1 MVAPLAA
8 TTARSQHAK
17 RQQAEVLF
25 LSFSDPD
32 LPDVEGLIDEAET
45 QLLQNRNT
53 PIHFTLEYLE
63 PVFLN
68 ATPSKRKKRLS
79 FLQEKYQSQ
88 TFDLVVT
95 IGEQTPAVG
104 EQSLATLFPN
114 VPVVFCIVS
123 PGDPSTWLTNNAGR
137 TGVIRKLNYLPTLQF
152 ALSENPGTRQVVVI
166 AGSSEFEK
174 LEMKVAHDQF
184 RSYEPNV
191 TFQYWTDL
199 RLTDLKAR
207 LSNVANDT
215 IILFVDFTL
224 DAEGEQFVP
233 TRVLPTLHET
243 SNRPMYGATA
253 SFVGNG
259 IVGGSVADL
268 REVGRIIGQDGA
280 GILSGQKPESIPV
293 VIGEFQHNL
302 FDWRELHRWGIAP
315 DRVPAGSSVLYWEY
329 SPWQLYRWRILGLI
343 SALVIETLLIFLL
356 LQNRATRRRAEES
369 LRRKEVEL
377 SEAQRLASIGSWRW
391 DPQTDALACS
401 DALVKLIG
409 LAPNQPRASLKQ
421 LAQFFTPETWV
432 QLTESMQ
439 EVLRTNKAY
448 ELELEAFRTDGN
460 RLWLIVRGEAVLDRG
475 GRATHVRGTMQD
487 ITERRRAEEARL
499 KHSVIVESSDDSII
513 STNIEGI
520 ITGWNS
526 GAQRMF
532 GFSEAEAVGQPFTIG
547 IPLELQEESDIVMR
561 RVLAGER
568 VERCETVRVRKDGK
582 KLYVSLTVSPI
593 RDSAGRIVGTSRVA
607 RDITKNRQAGL
618 ELMKSEEMFSKAF
631 RQGPMSLTLSNAQT
645 QRYIDVNKTFEELSG
660 YRREELIGRT
670 PAELGIWA
678 DPSERSK
685 YIERLLAEGTLRD
698 IEFRFVTK
706 SGETRIANS
715 SAELIDI
722 HGERCVL
729 GTAIDI
735 TDRKR
740 AEQAVM
746 ESEKRFRLMADS
758 APVLMWMSGPDKLY
772 TDFNHE
778 WLRFT
783 GRSIEQELGE
793 GWTHGVH
800 PDDLQT
806 CLHGYAYAFEARKS
820 FSIEYRLLRHD
831 GEYRWILDKG
841 VPRFLEDGQFAGYIG
856 CCVDI
861 TEQRQ
866 AKSVQAELSGRLM
879 HAHEEERTRIA
890 RELHDDVNQRLALL
904 ANGIQELEHFWEPES
919 APQAKEQIHGLWQL
933 TSEIATDLQQL
944 SHQLHP
950 SKLHYL
956 GLASATRGL
965 CLEFSKLHKI
975 EVECVIRNLPASLD
989 ENISLGLF
997 RTAQEALHNVAKHSH
1012 AHLAKVE
1019 LMYVMNT
1026 SVEESHISLRV
1037 SDDGVGFDPERAKNG
1052 RGLGLVSMQERL
1064 KLVGGQLYVWSR
1076 PSLGTQVEATVPL
1089 AAKYAQT
1096 A

>member
-1 MVAPLAA
+1 MATPLAA
-8 TTARSQHAK
+8 TTARSQHEK
-17 RQQAEVLF
+17 QEQAEVLF

-53 PIHFTLEYLE
+53 PIHFTLEYLD

-68 ATPSKRKKRLS
+68 AAPSKRKKRLS

-88 TFDLVVT
+88 TFDLVIT

-104 EQSLATLFPN
+104 EPSLASLFPD

-123 PGDPSTWLTNNAGR
+123 PRDPSTWLTSNAGR
-137 TGVIRKLNYLPTLQF
+137 TGVIRNLNYLPTLQL

-174 LEMKVAHDQF
+174 LEMKIAHDEF

-243 SNRPMYGATA
+243 SNRPIYGTTA
-253 SFVGNG
+253 SFIGKG

-293 VIGEFQHNL
+293 VIGEFQRNL
-302 FDWRELHRWGIAP
+302 FDWRELHRWGIAA

-329 SPWQLYRWRILGLI
+329 SQWQLYRWRILGLI

-356 LQNRATRRRAEES
+356 LHNRATRRRAEES
-369 LRRKEVEL
+369 LRRKEADL
-377 SEAQRLASIGSWRW
+377 SEAERLAGIGSWRW
-391 DPQTDALACS
+391 NPKTDALVCS
-401 DALVKLIG
+401 DALVNLVGLDSKL
-409 LAPNQPRASLKQ
+409 PPASLKQ

-432 QLTESMQ
+432 RWTESMEKVLHTNEAC
-439 EVLRTNKAY
+439 EV
-448 ELELEAFRTDGN
+448 ELEGSRTDGSK
-460 RLWLIVRGEAVLDRG
+460 LWVSLRGKAVRGRDG
-475 GRATHVRGTMQD
+475 SATDVRGTMQD
-487 ITERRRAEEARL
+487 ITERKRAEEARL

-513 STNIEGI
+513 SATLEGI

-532 GFSEAEAVGQPFTIG
+532 GFREAEAIGQPIALLM
-547 IPLELQEESDIVMR
+547 PLELRDESDIIMR

-568 VERCETVRVRKDGK
+568 VEHRETVWVRKDGK
-582 KLYVSLTVSPI
+582 KVYVSLTVSPV
-593 RDSAGRIVGTSRVA
+593 RDSAGRIVGTSRLA
-607 RDITKNRQAGL
+607 RDITENRQAEL

-645 QRYIDVNKTFEELSG
+645 QRYIDVNKTFEDLSG
-660 YRREELIGRT
+660 YRRDELIGCT
-670 PAELGIWA
+670 PTELGIWA

-685 YIERLLAEGTLRD
+685 YMERLLAEGTLRD

-715 SAELIDI
+715 SAELIEI
-722 HGERCVL
+722 HGEPCVL
-729 GTAIDI
+729 WAAIDV

-740 AEQAVM
+740 AEQALL

-806 CLHGYAYAFEARKS
+806 CRHGYAYAFEARKS

-831 GEYRWILDKG
+831 GQYRWILDKG

-861 TEQRQ
+861 TEQKQ

-879 HAHEEERTRIA
+879 HAHEEERARIA
-890 RELHDDVNQRLALL
+890 RELHDDINQRLALL
-904 ANGIQELEHFWEPES
+904 ANGIQEIEHFWKPES
-919 APQAKEQIHGLWQL
+919 EPQAKEQIHGLWQL
-933 TSEIATDLQQL
+933 TSEIAGDLQQL

-965 CLEFSKLHKI
+965 CQEFSKLHKI

-989 ENISLGLF
+989 ENVSLGLF
-997 RTAQEALHNVAKHSH
+997 RTTQESLHNVAKHSH

-1019 LMYVMNT
+1019 LTAEQSY
-1026 SVEESHISLRV
+1026 IRLRV
-1037 SDDGVGFDPERAKNG
+1037 SDDGVGFDHERAKNG
-1052 RGLGLVSMQERL
+1052 RGLGLVSMRERL
-1064 KLVGGQLYVWSR
+1064 KLVGGQLSVWSR
-1076 PSLGTQVEATVPL
+1076 PSLGTQVEATVPIT
-1089 AAKYAQT
+1089 AKYAQT